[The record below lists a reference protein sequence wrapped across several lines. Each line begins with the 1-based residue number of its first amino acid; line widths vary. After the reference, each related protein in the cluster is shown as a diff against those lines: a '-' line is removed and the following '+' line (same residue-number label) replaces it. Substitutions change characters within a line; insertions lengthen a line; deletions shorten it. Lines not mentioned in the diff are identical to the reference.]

1 MALEYIVAIVSLIV
15 GIALGYYFGRYKAYQ
30 DTDISSKSAMLQSLT
45 TQVTEMKAKF
55 DGYEK
60 LREQKE
66 KNSERLSEQKEKR
79 YQEFM
84 ESTHKFFK
92 KQDEVR
98 GEFEEKRDKQMGKFA
113 SVIDAFS
120 RTIHGTK
127 TRGIIGEDL
136 LRQYLKESI
145 KAGIVKTSLRT
156 ESGEVEFAW
165 NLGDN
170 MYIPIDA
177 KLPDLMNLI
186 ESITEETT
194 QAEKNKIRKKI
205 IDKVKHEVERIK
217 KYRNQKNT
225 INKCILAV
233 PESVIELA
241 PEIIESGASKNVF
254 VCSYKQVF
262 LVGYILAEEYE
273 KMKEEGDVGELKNTN
288 KTLLGI
294 LKEIIKLTETIEKQ
308 AKSVIKHNDIIKDKI
323 HEGLRS

>member
-1 MALEYIVAIVSLIV
+1 MAYEYIFVPGTLIV
-15 GIALGYYFGRYKAYQ
+15 GIGLGYYYGRYKAYQ
-30 DTDISSKSAMLQSLT
+30 DTDISNKSMMLHSLA

-60 LREQKE
+60 LRDQKE
-66 KNSERLSEQKEKR
+66 KETEKIHRQKEQR

-84 ESTHKFFK
+84 QSTKSFFE

-98 GEFEEKRDKQMGKFA
+98 GKFEEKRDVQMSKFA
-113 SVIDAFS
+113 NVIDAFN
-120 RTIHGTK
+120 RVIHGTK
-127 TRGIIGEDL
+127 TRGIVGEDL

-145 KAGIVKTSLRT
+145 KAGIVKSPLRT
-156 ESGEVEFAW
+156 ETGEIEFAW

-177 KLPDLMNLI
+177 KLPDLIKII
-186 ESITEETT
+186 ESITNETT
-194 QAEKNKIRKKI
+194 QAEKNSIRRKILDKIKKE
-205 IDKVKHEVERIK
+205 IDRVK

-233 PESVIELA
+233 PESAIELA
-241 PEIIESGASKNVF
+241 PEIIELGASKNVF
-254 VCSYKQVF
+254 VCAYKQVF
-262 LVGYILAEEYE
+262 LVGYIMAEEYE
-273 KMKEEGDVGELKNTN
+273 KMKEEGDIGELKNSN

-294 LKEIIKLTETIEKQ
+294 LKEIIKLTDTIEKQ
-308 AKSVIKHNDIIKDKI
+308 AKSVLKHNDVIKDKI